1 MFSQRIEQAL
11 TIRQEKGLSRQL
23 NVLEG
28 GNQPMFCQGSR
39 QYINFS
45 SNDYLGMAT
54 VPELIQ
60 AWKEGLDKYGAG
72 SGASP
77 LVTGFS
83 RAHAEL
89 EQTLCSWL
97 GYDRAILFNSG
108 FSANQAVLF
117 SLLEK
122 GDLLVQ
128 DKLNHASLMEAG
140 MLSPANM
147 KRFRHNDP
155 EHLNTQLSQPAL
167 VVTEGVFSMDGDT
180 SPLKN
185 IKQICDKQNSW
196 LMVDDA
202 HGIGVLGEEGKGS
215 CCAEG
220 IKPQL
225 LIVTFGKGFGLSGAA
240 VLCDKPTGDYLTQF
254 ARHHVYSTAMPPAQA
269 YALKKAANMIQSQ
282 QWRRDRLAE
291 LQSAYNDTL
300 SGLEGFVSTPT
311 PIKPFI
317 CGDASHALS
326 MADNLKSHGF
336 WATAIRPPTV
346 PNGSARIRITLTANH
361 SPEQVKALAEAIV
374 QFSEEHNR
382 ES

>member
-1 MFSQRIEQAL
+1 MFKQRIEQAL
-11 TIRQEKGLSRQL
+11 SSRAEKGLSRRLQ
-23 NVLEG
+23 VLEG
-28 GNQPMFCQGSR
+28 GNQPQFSR
-39 QYINFS
+39 DGQQYINFS

-54 VPELIQ
+54 EPELVK
-60 AWKEGLDKYGAG
+60 AWQKGLDRYGAG

-89 EQTLCSWL
+89 EQTLCHWL
-97 GYDRAILFNSG
+97 GYERAVLFNSG

-122 GDLLVQ
+122 NDRLLQ

-140 MLSPANM
+140 MLSPASM

-155 EHLNTQLSQPAL
+155 AHLNQLLSQPAL

-180 SPLKN
+180 SPLAEIQQVCN
-185 IKQICDKQNSW
+185 AHDSW

-202 HGIGVLGEEGKGS
+202 HGIGVLGEQGRGS
-215 CCAEG
+215 CSAAG

-225 LIVTFGKGFGLSGAA
+225 LVVTFGKGFGLSGAA
-240 VLCDKPTGDYLTQF
+240 VLCDNRTGDYLTQF

-269 YALKKAANMIQSQ
+269 FALDEAAKMIQSQ

-291 LQSAYNDTL
+291 LLSVYNNTL
-300 SGLEGFVSTPT
+300 SGVEGFVATQT

-317 CGDASHALS
+317 CGDAGIALS
-326 MADNLKSHGF
+326 MANNLKSRGF

-346 PNGSARIRITLTANH
+346 PQGSARIRITLTANH
-361 SPEQVKALAEAIV
+361 TPEQVKALADAMV